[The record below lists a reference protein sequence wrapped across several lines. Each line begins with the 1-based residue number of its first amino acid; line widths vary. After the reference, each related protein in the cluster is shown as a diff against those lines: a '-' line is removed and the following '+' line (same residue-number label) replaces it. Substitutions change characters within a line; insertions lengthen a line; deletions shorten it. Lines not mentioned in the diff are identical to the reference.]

1 MNTNRSLA
9 SSSTITRK
17 ETATD
22 VALSPPPTTPQPTID
37 PKPLHD
43 LVKVMQ
49 SVKTDTPEAKLNKH
63 SISDGNGGRIEM
75 NDHVINQT
83 FKGVEPRRTQV
94 FRGVEQP
101 KQNRE

>member
-9 SSSTITRK
+9 SNSTITRK

-22 VALSPPPTTPQPTID
+22 VALSPKPVSQQPTID
-37 PKPLHD
+37 PLPIER

-49 SVKTDTPEAKLNKH
+49 TVKTDTPEAKLNKH

-75 NDHVINQT
+75 NDHAINQT
-83 FKGVEPRRTQV
+83 FKGIEPQRTQV

>member
-1 MNTNRSLA
+1 MNTNRSLV
-9 SSSTITRK
+9 SNSTITLK

-22 VALSPPPTTPQPTID
+22 VALSPKPAPQQPTID
-37 PKPLHD
+37 SLPID
-43 LVKVMQ
+43 RLVKVMQ
-49 SVKTDTPEAKLNKH
+49 SVKIDTPEAKLNKH

-83 FKGVEPRRTQV
+83 FKGVEQHRSNV

-101 KQNRE
+101 KNNK